1 MCYPTD
7 RLPNV
12 EQEKILAGAETEQEP
27 EWTARTGADG
37 KVALAADG
45 PWTVRSVGALDR
57 RIRSTQLNGAR
68 TVQLDLSGVTRLDTA
83 GAWLLYRTRRDLAA
97 DGIALNLNG
106 LDPHY
111 APLIDLVEQADLAH
125 PEIERIRPN
134 PLLVV
139 VNRVGKAMCD
149 AAAESVQLLNFLG
162 MTIVTLARVVFR
174 PRRWRIVSLANQIE
188 QTGLNAM
195 GIVGLLLFMIGVVL
209 AFQSAEQLRKFAAEI
224 LTADGLAILVLREI
238 GVLIAAILIA
248 GRSGSAFTAEIGMMK
263 VNEEVDA
270 LRTTGVDPIEV
281 LVLPRINALVITLP
295 LLAFFANIAALTG
308 GTIMAVAT
316 LDVTYTQFVRQLTD
330 AMTMKNFLVG
340 MVKAPVFAFLI
351 GLVGCYEGLQVGGS
365 AESIGRLTTKS
376 VVESIVL
383 VILADATFSIIFSFL
398 GI

>member
-1 MCYPTD
+1 MD
-7 RLPNV
+7 
-12 EQEKILAGAETEQEP
+12 QEP
-27 EWTARTGADG
+27 EWIE
-37 KVALAADG
+37 
-45 PWTVRSVGALDR
+45 SVGTDGRPVLSAKGSWTIDAVSVLDS
-57 RIRSTQLNGAR
+57 RIKATHLNGTKQAE
-68 TVQLDLSGVTRLDTA
+68 LDLSGITRLDTA
-83 GAWLLYRTRRDLAA
+83 GAWLLYRTRRDFAD
-97 DGIALNLNG
+97 DGIDARLAG

-111 APLIDLVEQADLAH
+111 APLLDLVEQADKAH
-125 PEIERIRPN
+125 PEIERERPGG
-134 PLLVV
+134 LVEFV
-139 VNRVGKAMCD
+139 SRVGKSVCE
-149 AAAESVQLLNFLG
+149 AAEEGLNLLNFLG
-162 MTIVTLARVVFR
+162 LTIITMLRVIVR
-174 PRRWRIVSLANQIE
+174 PRRMRIVSLVNQIE

-195 GIVGLLLFMIGVVL
+195 GIVGLLLFLIGVVL

-224 LTADGLAILVLREI
+224 FTADGLAILVLREI

-281 LVLPRINALVITLP
+281 LVLPRINALLLTLP
-295 LLAFFANIAALTG
+295 LLTFFANVAALTG

-316 LDVTYTQFVRQLTD
+316 LDVTYTQFVRQLAD
-330 AMTMKNFLVG
+330 AMTLKNFIVG

-383 VILADATFSIIFSFL
+383 VIIADATFSIVFAYL

>member
-1 MCYPTD
+1 MD
-7 RLPNV
+7 
-12 EQEKILAGAETEQEP
+12 QEP
-27 EWTARTGADG
+27 EWDIRAGAG
-37 KVALAADG
+37 GEVVLAAEG
-45 PWTVRSVGALDR
+45 SWTVGAVADLDR
-57 RIRSTQLNGAR
+57 RITRMQLNGAK
-68 TVQLDLSGVTRLDTA
+68 QAKIDASGLTRLDTA
-83 GAWLLYRTRRDLAA
+83 GAWLLYRTRRDLSV
-97 DGIALNLNG
+97 DGVAVELFG
-106 LDPHY
+106 LDAQY
-111 APLIDLVEQADLAH
+111 APLLDLVEQADLAH
-125 PEIERIRPN
+125 PEIDREQEN
-134 PLLVV
+134 PFVVLVGC
-139 VNRVGKAMCD
+139 VGKAVCD
-149 AAAESVQLLNFLG
+149 AGEEAVSLLNFLG
-162 MTIVTLARVVFR
+162 LTIVTMLRVITR
-174 PRRWRIVSLANQIE
+174 PRRMRLISLVNQIE

-195 GIVGLLLFMIGVVL
+195 WIVGLLLFMIGVVL

-281 LVLPRINALVITLP
+281 LVLPRINALLLTLP
-295 LLAFFANIAALTG
+295 LLAFFANFAALAG
-308 GTIMAVAT
+308 GTIMSVAT
-316 LDVTYTQFVRQLTD
+316 LDVTYTQFVRQLAD
-330 AMTMKNFLVG
+330 AMTFKNFLVG

-383 VILADATFSIIFSFL
+383 VILADATFSIVFSFL